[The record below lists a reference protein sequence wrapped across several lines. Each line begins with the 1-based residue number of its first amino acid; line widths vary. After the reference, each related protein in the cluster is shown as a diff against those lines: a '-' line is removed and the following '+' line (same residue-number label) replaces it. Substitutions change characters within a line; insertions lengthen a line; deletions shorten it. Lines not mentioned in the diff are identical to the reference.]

1 MTKKKNMIA
10 RICGLLIVL
19 TLISC
24 CFLGT
29 TFARYTSGV
38 DGTASVQVAKWD
50 IDFNGGAASATNTL
64 EVEFG
69 KLSPAM
75 DEWTD
80 VSTIRTHVIDQD
92 DAAMSIENNG
102 DVGAKVTISLVGDI
116 TFYNNAETPSEFTG
130 WGEELALDENG
141 YVTTAPSKEEAKNT
155 IHLQYAVTTGNTQP
169 AETAGDWK
177 DVSTS
182 TEVPLAKGEGVAYIW
197 VRAIWTSNDGW
208 GAQKSDAMDTW
219 LGENIGS
226 VGAQL
231 SIVAVQASE
240 LPA

>member
-1 MTKKKNMIA
+1 MTKKKNLIA

-75 DEWTD
+75 DDWQGND
-80 VSTIRTHVIDQD
+80 NARTHVIDQSN
-92 DAAMSIENNG
+92 AAMSIENKG
-102 DVGAKVTISLVGDI
+102 DVKAEVTISIVGDI
-116 TFYNNAETPSEFTG
+116 TFYNNAETPSEVTG
-130 WGEELALDENG
+130 WGEAFAVDENG
-141 YVTTAPSKEEAKNT
+141 YMTTAPSETEAVNT
-155 IHLQYAVTTGNTQP
+155 IHLQYAVTTESTQP
-169 AETAGDWK
+169 AEKANDWK

-182 TEVPLAKGEGVAYIW
+182 TTVTLAEKGGVAYIW